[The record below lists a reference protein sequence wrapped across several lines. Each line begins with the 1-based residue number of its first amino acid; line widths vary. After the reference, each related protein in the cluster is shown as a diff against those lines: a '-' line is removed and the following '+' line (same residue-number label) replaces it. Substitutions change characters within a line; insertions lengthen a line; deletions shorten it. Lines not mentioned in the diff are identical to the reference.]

1 MFLSLVAVVAFA
13 ALLAVCAF
21 SLVSVPGDAASAR
34 RALAAAASSLREG
47 DVAAAREQVTTA
59 RAHIDDAQDSL
70 GGWRADILGFVPW
83 LGTPVDDARH
93 LVQALDD
100 AVSMAEIGVEVYP
113 EVSGKNA
120 TLFTDKQIDRPT
132 LDRVIAGL
140 EEIGTE
146 LESADAEL
154 AEVDG
159 TTPLVGDRISDSR
172 DEAASMLG
180 PINDAFAD
188 VVPMLDELPAFFG
201 FEGERSYL
209 IAMLNPSELRYSG
222 GAALAF
228 APMTWDDGVLE
239 VGESLRPV
247 EDGELR
253 SSCAVATGPGQSVPP
268 REDLPGQLDLRPVVV
283 GVRGGAAAGVEEDP

>member
-1 MFLSLVAVVAFA
+1 MFLSIVAVVAFA

-83 LGTPVDDARH
+83 LGTPVDDSRH

-100 AVSMAEIGVEVYP
+100 AVAMAEIGVEVYP

-159 TTPLVGDRISDSR
+159 TTPFVGDRISDSR

-228 APMTWDDGVLE
+228 APMTWDDGALE
-239 VGESLRPV
+239 AR
-247 EDGELR
+247 
-253 SSCAVATGPGQSVPP
+253 
-268 REDLPGQLDLRPVVV
+268 
-283 GVRGGAAAGVEEDP
+283 